1 MPKSWEERRRRK
13 RTVRRLFRVSAVRCP
28 PVGRSD
34 PTAPT
39 AVGREPVSPPE
50 TSGRLFRR
58 LRRRAAKDGPSSGEA
73 GNSHGREP
81 PGSEALRR
89 AQWIAVSDE
98 ELVHALWLHQSEL
111 ETSVMNYV
119 TAALPE
125 GCEVLSVTLEDARP
139 GGSILVRLRFVTKAR
154 GNAVTAVS
162 SASAALI
169 VAVADILRTDLD
181 TDIAVSAAPEPS
193 APAAAGDRAGW
204 SHLAPVLAAIGT
216 GIGVIGFVTFIG
228 GVIVWAKLTANG
240 FPAAPA
246 LGVFPSQD
254 LLVIGAQ
261 TLVRQ
266 VIFALGA
273 VAALV
278 LIYRLLRLF
287 WGRVSEEEAAVLAGH
302 ASLLAAAGM
311 FIFVLVALGGALLP
325 FDAEIQPGHRLA
337 AWALVV
343 VGALLAAA
351 VGSVTH
357 RFVYLITATFVL
369 VGTFL
374 GFVAYWR
381 ASNDTTVRAAAV
393 IRENKKAMA
402 GIFVAEG
409 AGRVYLARVSFSP
422 DDKFDDARSRLV
434 GIDKDQITDIAIS
447 EAKPAHKALA
457 QARSLARELC
467 ELQPKAAP
475 LETGKTENCHT
486 APAGELQPSVVSTT
500 GGR

>member
-1 MPKSWEERRRRK
+1 MPTWWDERRRRK
-13 RTVRRLFRVSAVRCP
+13 RTVRQTFRVSAVRCP
-28 PVGRSD
+28 PVDRSD
-34 PTAPT
+34 PT
-39 AVGREPVSPPE
+39 AVGREPALPE
-50 TSGRLFRR
+50 TGGWLSRR
-58 LRRRAAKDGPSSGEA
+58 LRRRVSKDGPRSGEA
-73 GNSHGREP
+73 RSSHGDEP
-81 PGSEALRR
+81 PGTEATPRTK
-89 AQWIAVSDE
+89 WVSVSDE
-98 ELVHALWLHQSEL
+98 ELVHALWLHKSKL
-111 ETSVMNYV
+111 ETSVMNFV
-119 TAALPE
+119 TTALPE
-125 GCEVLSVTLEDARP
+125 TCEVLSVTLEDARP

-154 GNAVTAVS
+154 GNAVAAVS

-169 VAVADILRTDLD
+169 VAVADILRTDPG

-193 APAAAGDRAGW
+193 AAAAAGDRSGW

-216 GIGVIGFVTFIG
+216 GVGVIGFVTFIG

-278 LIYRLLRLF
+278 LIYVLLRVF

-311 FIFVLVALGGALLP
+311 FFFVLVALGGALLP
-325 FDAEIQPGHRLA
+325 FDAEIQPGDRLG
-337 AWALVV
+337 AWGLVF

-369 VGTFL
+369 VGAFL

-409 AGRVYLARVSFSP
+409 AGRVYLARVSFRR
-422 DDKFDDARSRLV
+422 DGEFDDARSRLV

-447 EAKPAHKALA
+447 EAKPAHEALT
-457 QARSLARELC
+457 QARRLARELC

-475 LETGKTENCHT
+475 PEIGETENCRT
-486 APAGELQPSVVSTT
+486 APAGDVQPSVVSTT
-500 GGR
+500 DGR